1 MMNRQNY
8 RYCSSTNTNWA
19 IESHTQYQFVSVWAG
34 IVRDRIIGPYFLEDT
49 LTGQRYLQFLRNK
62 LIPDLCI
69 MFSNANNPN
78 IPDESIWFQQDGAPP
93 HFSREVRQYL
103 NKVFP
108 GRWIGRRGH
117 LEWPARSPDLTPIDF
132 FYGVI

>member
-1 MMNRQNY
+1 MNRQNY
-8 RYCSSTNTNWA
+8 RYWSSTNTNWA
-19 IESHTQYQFVSVWAG
+19 IESHTQYQFVKVWAG

-49 LTGQRYLQFLRNK
+49 LTGHRYLQFLRNK
-62 LIPDLCI
+62 LIPDLYI